1 MLAWSMQF
9 LEPWCRWKGGFHPPF
24 PLLGN
29 LAVISKG
36 VQAELGSE
44 DPPGSCSHLVCMK
57 SNFILLTQQNLV
69 CIKNNKNSAK
79 PTVFK

>member
-1 MLAWSMQF
+1 MQS
-9 LEPWCRWKGGFHPPF
+9 LEPWCRWKAGFRPPF
-24 PLLGN
+24 FLLGN

-36 VQAELGSE
+36 LQAELGSE
-44 DPPGSCSHLVCMK
+44 DPLGSFSWLVCTE